1 MSSGL
6 TLRGELKAGFYDK
19 PPQDIGQHAFG
30 LEKWTIQK
38 MKKAVIMVLGSAAM
52 KLMKKLNSEQE
63 VLLNISDMCIQTYA
77 AESSILRAEKLTK

>member
-1 MSSGL
+1 
-6 TLRGELKAGFYDK
+6 
-19 PPQDIGQHAFG
+19 
-30 LEKWTIQK
+30 

>member
-1 MSSGL
+1 
-6 TLRGELKAGFYDK
+6 
-19 PPQDIGQHAFG
+19 
-30 LEKWTIQK
+30 

-63 VLLNISDMCIQTYA
+63 VLLNISDMCIQIYA